1 MLIQFSPL
9 HKHQLFGQCIQIPF
23 EKKNKKQTSYIIRN
37 LKFWNKQFG
46 IFIIAE

>member
-23 EKKNKKQTSYIIRN
+23 EKKNKKKTDE
-37 LKFWNKQFG
+37 LHHPV
-46 IFIIAE
+46 IIAE